1 MGVKITSLIERRHI
15 ELEYLAGKKIAID
28 AYNWIYQF
36 LSTIRQADGTP
47 LQTSGGETTSHLSG
61 LFYRTTRLMKMGI
74 KPVYVFDGRPP
85 EFKYVLKQR
94 AEKKQEARAKW
105 RTALEAGDM
114 EAAKTAAQG
123 TSRLTSEMK
132 EQSKQLLTLLGI
144 PVIQAPSEGEAQC
157 SHLCKTD
164 KVFATA
170 SQDADALLFGT
181 KRLVR
186 YLNMTG
192 KRKVP
197 RKNIYMDIKPEII
210 ILKELLEASKLTQD
224 QLIIVGMLIGT
235 DFNPGIHGYG
245 PKKALKLVKQEKT
258 LQAVLEK
265 VEWSGTSAE
274 TVFNFFKFPP
284 ANDFDIEF
292 STPKKEK
299 IISML
304 VDKYEFSFER
314 IEKALQEVTKKQNT
328 GLGRFL
334 K

>member
-1 MGVKITSLIERRHI
+1 LIERRQI
-15 ELEYLAGKKIAID
+15 ELEYLAGKKLAID
-28 AYNWIYQF
+28 AYNWLYQF
-36 LSTIRQADGTP
+36 VSTIRQADGTP
-47 LQTSGGETTSHLSG
+47 LQNSSGDVTSHLSG
-61 LFYRTTRLMKMGI
+61 LFYRTTRLMKLGI
-74 KPVYVFDGRPP
+74 KPVYVFDGKPP
-85 EFKYVLKQR
+85 AFKYVLAAR

-105 RTALEAGDM
+105 REALEEGDL
-114 EAAKTAAQG
+114 ESARKAAQG
-123 TSRLTSEMK
+123 TSRLTYEMK
-132 EQSKQLLTLLGI
+132 EQSKELLTLLGV

-210 ILKELLEASKLTQD
+210 TLKELLEASNLTQD
-224 QLIIVGMLIGT
+224 QLIIVGMVIGT

-245 PKKALKLVKQEKT
+245 PKKALKLVHQEKT
-258 LQAVLEK
+258 LEAVLKK
-265 VEWSGTSAE
+265 VEWVGPPPE
-274 TVFNFFKFPP
+274 TVFNFFKTPP
-284 ANDFDIEF
+284 VKDFNIEF
-292 STPKKEK
+292 GNVQKEK
-299 IISML
+299 ILKML
-304 VDKYEFSFER
+304 VDKYEFSSER
-314 IEKALQEVTKKQNT
+314 IEKALVDVTKKQNA
-328 GLGRFL
+328 GLGRFM